1 MKIVGADVS
10 VRPQK
15 NPPKQEISGE
25 FDTSLGRTG
34 SSAPTGLLPVGAD
47 AHIGPAKRTVFTEIF
62 RKSVIAQWV
71 DVGIDPYESTGENT
85 EIR

>member
-15 NPPKQEISGE
+15 NPPKQEI
-25 FDTSLGRTG
+25 
-34 SSAPTGLLPVGAD
+34 
-47 AHIGPAKRTVFTEIF
+47 F

-71 DVGIDPYESTGENT
+71 DVGIGPYESTGENT

>member
-1 MKIVGADVS
+1 MKSPANSI
-10 VRPQK
+10 
-15 NPPKQEISGE
+15 
-25 FDTSLGRTG
+25 
-34 SSAPTGLLPVGAD
+34 LPVGAD

-71 DVGIDPYESTGENT
+71 DVGIDPYKSTGENT

>member
-1 MKIVGADVS
+1 M
-10 VRPQK
+10 P
-15 NPPKQEISGE
+15 
-25 FDTSLGRTG
+25 TSTRRDNLFLRK
-34 SSAPTGLLPVGAD
+34 SPANSILPVGAD

>member
-1 MKIVGADVS
+1 MGSYEFAEYF
-10 VRPQK
+10 RK
-15 NPPKQEISGE
+15 NGI
-25 FDTSLGRTG
+25 FCGRTEA
-34 SSAPTGLLPVGAD
+34 SAPTVLWRIFRRFVGAD

>member
-25 FDTSLGRTG
+25 F
-34 SSAPTGLLPVGAD
+34 V
-47 AHIGPAKRTVFTEIF
+47 TEIF

>member
-1 MKIVGADVS
+1 MTRRTAKRPA
-10 VRPQK
+10 VRVRW
-15 NPPKQEISGE
+15 ELE
-25 FDTSLGRTG
+25 EYTL
-34 SSAPTGLLPVGAD
+34 GAD

-71 DVGIDPYESTGENT
+71 DVGIDPYESTGKNT